1 MGRIAAEGAVDAL
14 PATAERCSAS
24 PSAVY
29 GNLEYRIAQ
38 PQHGGALRRL
48 LRDNP
53 IPGWITLSYER
64 EPDYFYATTIEGEKH
79 DTMIGIDRDT
89 NTIVGLSTRSVQK
102 RFINGEPRDVGYLGQ
117 LRLDPRYRNQIR
129 PLKCGF
135 KFCRHHVHS
144 DGITPY
150 YLTSIISGNTR
161 ARQLLTAN
169 LPGFPTYREIGT
181 FNTLA
186 IPCRLHKQTINGN
199 EQSIRR
205 ANHGDTDAIVRCL
218 NRNNQRYQFATVWNP
233 GDLQSPTRCR
243 GLSIGDFLI
252 ARRGDNIVG
261 CLACWDQS
269 TFKQTIVRGYSKFT
283 RYARPAMNLISRALG
298 YPSLPAP
305 GREIQQLYVSHLAI
319 DGDDPQVC
327 IGLLKAAVDQS
338 KRRGYQSLLLGLS
351 RDNPMLPAVRSAFR
365 HLTYR
370 SQLYVVHWDDGQQ
383 AANNLDDR
391 VVHTD
396 VAIL

>member
-1 MGRIAAEGAVDAL
+1 M
-14 PATAERCSAS
+14 

-29 GNLEYRIAQ
+29 GNLEYCIAQ
-38 PQHGGALRRL
+38 PQHDGALRRL
-48 LRDNP
+48 MRDNP
-53 IPGWITLSYER
+53 IPGWVTLSYER

-89 NTIVGLSTRSVQK
+89 NRIIGLSTRSVQQ
-102 RFINGEPRDVGYLGQ
+102 RFINGEPRDVGYFGQ

-129 PLKCGF
+129 PLKYGF
-135 KFCRHHVHS
+135 RFCRNHVHS

-186 IPCRLHKQTINGN
+186 IPCKAYKQTLNSNGL
-199 EQSIRR
+199 SVRR
-205 ANHGDTDAIVRCL
+205 ANHEDAGAIVRCL
-218 NRNNQRYQFATVWNP
+218 NRNNQRYQFASVWTP
-233 GDLQSPTRCR
+233 QDLQSPTRCR

-252 ARRGDNIVG
+252 ARRGDKVVG

-269 TFKQTIVRGYSKFT
+269 TYKQTVVRGYSKFT
-283 RYARPAMNLISRALG
+283 RHTRPVINLLSRALG

-305 GREIQQLYVSHLAI
+305 GREVQQLYVSHLAI
-319 DGDDPQVC
+319 DQDDPQVC
-327 IGLLKAAVDQS
+327 VDLVKALMDQTS
-338 KRRGYQSLLLGLS
+338 RRGHQLLLLGLS
-351 RDNPMLPAVRSAFR
+351 HDNPMLPLVRKTFR

-370 SQLYVVHWDDGQQ
+370 SQLYVVYWDDGKN
-383 AANNLDDR
+383 AANSLDGR

-396 VAIL
+396 IAFL